1 MSVYPDDSRPVPEGA
16 LTPST
21 VKDLQSVTEASARA
35 EIRSQALVPWREG
48 RDNFFTNIIGGI
60 GKAFQDG
67 LAGIVGGLG
76 DLFSPVR
83 KAAQEVRDGQLA
95 LDGRVDL
102 VDPLLNYGSVYVPQ
116 PSGLKQKNSWHRIPF
131 TAKISTTMRGCSV
144 LPAGGIRLDRPGL
157 WDIRTHLV
165 TGNAVGL
172 LPREVTLDLR
182 IVRPD
187 GSTFSSLVGRT
198 SSKSPDSITVISS
211 VQVPDPGYEVQ
222 AWIYVHNY
230 EANWGSGP
238 AYSRLTVQQINSDS
252 EASGD
257 QDSEAPG
264 EVGGNNG
271 G

>member
-16 LTPST
+16 YTPST

-48 RDNFFTNIIGGI
+48 RNNFFDNIIGGI

-116 PSGLKQKNSWHRIPF
+116 PSGGKQANSWHRIPF

-144 LPAGGIRLDRPGL
+144 LPDGGIRLDRPGL
-157 WDIRTHLV
+157 WDIRAHIL
-165 TGNAVGL
+165 TGKAVGL
-172 LPREVTLDLR
+172 LPRSVTLELR
-182 IVRPD
+182 IARPD
-187 GSTFSSLVGRT
+187 GSTFSTLIGQAN
-198 SSKSPDSITVISS
+198 SKSADSITVISS

-222 AWIYVHNY
+222 VWMYSWNY
-230 EANWGSGP
+230 YAAWGSGP
-238 AYSRLTVQQINSDS
+238 RYSRLTVQQINSDP

-257 QDSEAPG
+257 QDSVAPG
-264 EVGGNNG
+264 EVGDG
-271 G
+271 

>member
-1 MSVYPDDSRPVPEGA
+1 MSVYPDDSKPVPEGA
-16 LTPST
+16 YTPST
-21 VKDLQSVTEASARA
+21 VKDLQSVTESSARA

-48 RDNFFTNIIGGI
+48 RNNFFDNIIGGI
-60 GKAFQDG
+60 GKAFRDG

-116 PSGLKQKNSWHRIPF
+116 PSGVKQSNSWHRIPF

-157 WDIRTHLV
+157 WDIRAHILTARA
-165 TGNAVGL
+165 TGL
-172 LPREVTLDLR
+172 LPRSAAIHLR
-182 IVRPD
+182 VVRPD
-187 GSTFSSLVGRT
+187 GSTFSNLVGQND
-198 SSKSPDSITVISS
+198 SKSSDTITVISS

-222 AWIYVHNY
+222 VWIYSTNY
-230 EANWGSGP
+230 GAAWGSGP
-238 AYSRLTVQQINSDS
+238 KYSRLTVQQINSDS
-252 EASGD
+252 EPSGD
-257 QDSEAPG
+257 QDSAAPG
-264 EVGGNNG
+264 EIGQSNG

>member
-16 LTPST
+16 YTPST
-21 VKDLQSVTEASARA
+21 VKALQSVTESSARA

-48 RDNFFTNIIGGI
+48 RNNFFTNIIGGI

-116 PSGLKQKNSWHRIPF
+116 PSGNNQINSWHRLPF

-157 WDIRTHLV
+157 WDIRAHLL
-165 TGNAVGL
+165 TGSAVGL
-172 LPREVTLDLR
+172 LPRFVTLHLR
-182 IVRPD
+182 VVRPD
-187 GSTFSSLVGRT
+187 GSTFSNLVGQND
-198 SSKSPDSITVISS
+198 SKSATSITVISS

-222 AWIYVHNY
+222 VWLYSSNY

-252 EASGD
+252 EPSGN
-257 QDSEAPG
+257 QGSVAPG
-264 EVGGNNG
+264 EIGGNNG

>member
-1 MSVYPDDSRPVPEGA
+1 MSVYPDDSKPVPEGA
-16 LTPST
+16 LTPSG
-21 VKDLQSVTEASARA
+21 VKALQNVTEASARQQ
-35 EIRSQALVPWREG
+35 IRSQALVPWQEG
-48 RDNFFTNIIGGI
+48 RNNFFDNIIGGI

-116 PSGLKQKNSWHRIPF
+116 RSGRNPPHTWHRIPF
-131 TAKISTTMRGCSV
+131 TAKISTTMRGCSA

-157 WDIRTHLV
+157 WDIRAHILV
-165 TGNAVGL
+165 GSAIGL
-172 LPREVTLDLR
+172 LPREVALELR
-182 IVRPD
+182 VVRPD
-187 GSTFSSLVGRT
+187 GSTFSNLVGKAG
-198 SSKSPDSITVISS
+198 SKSQESITVISS

-222 AWIYVHNY
+222 VWIYVQNY
-230 EANWGSGP
+230 EANWGGGP
-238 AYSRLTVQQINSDS
+238 GYSRLTVQQINSDS

-257 QDSEAPG
+257 EGSEAPG
-264 EVGGNNG
+264 EVGQSNG

>member
-1 MSVYPDDSRPVPEGA
+1 MSVYPDDSQPVPEGA
-16 LTPST
+16 YTPST
-21 VKDLQSVTEASARA
+21 VKALQSVTESSARA
-35 EIRSQALVPWREG
+35 EIRSQALVPWQEG
-48 RDNFFTNIIGGI
+48 RNNFFDNIIGGI
-60 GKAFQDG
+60 GRAFRDG

-116 PSGLKQKNSWHRIPF
+116 RSGAQQANSWHRIPF

-157 WDIRTHLV
+157 WDIRAHLV
-165 TGNAVGL
+165 TASATGL
-172 LPREVTLDLR
+172 LPRDVTIHLR
-182 IVRPD
+182 VVRPD
-187 GSTFSSLVGRT
+187 GSTFSTLVGRT
-198 SSKSPDSITVISS
+198 GSKSQESITVISS

-222 AWIYVHNY
+222 VWIYSRNW
-230 EANWGSGP
+230 ESAWGSGP
-238 AYSRLTVQQINSDS
+238 AYSRLTVQQINSDR

-257 QDSEAPG
+257 QDSVAPG
-264 EVGGNNG
+264 EIGGNNG

>member
-1 MSVYPDDSRPVPEGA
+1 MSVYPDDSKPVPEGA
-16 LTPST
+16 YTPST

-48 RDNFFTNIIGGI
+48 RNNFFDNIIGGI
-60 GKAFQDG
+60 GKAFRDG

-102 VDPLLNYGSVYVPQ
+102 VDPLLNYGSVYVPHA
-116 PSGLKQKNSWHRIPF
+116 SGRKQANSWHRVPF

-144 LPAGGIRLDRPGL
+144 LPAGGIRLDHPGL
-157 WDIRTHLV
+157 WDIRGHLLMAD
-165 TGNAVGL
+165 AVGL
-172 LPREVTLDLR
+172 LPREVALELR
-182 IVRPD
+182 VVRPD
-187 GSTFSSLVGRT
+187 GSRFSRLTGQTGSKT
-198 SSKSPDSITVISS
+198 SDSITVISS
-211 VQVPDPGYEVQ
+211 VQVPGPGYEVQ
-222 AWIYVHNY
+222 VWIYVKNY
-230 EANWGSGP
+230 EAAWGGGP
-238 AYSRLTVQQINSDS
+238 GYSRLTVQQINSDR

>member
-1 MSVYPDDSRPVPEGA
+1 MSVYPDDSQPVPEGA
-16 LTPST
+16 YTPST
-21 VKDLQSVTEASARA
+21 VKALQSVTEASARA
-35 EIRSQALVPWREG
+35 EIRSQALVPWQEG
-48 RDNFFTNIIGGI
+48 RNNFFDNIIGGI

-116 PSGLKQKNSWHRIPF
+116 RSGRKQANSWHRIPF

-144 LPAGGIRLDRPGL
+144 LPDGGIRLDRPGL
-157 WDIRTHLV
+157 WDIRTHLL
-165 TGNAVGL
+165 TSSATGL
-172 LPREVTLDLR
+172 LPRAVTLHLR
-182 IVRPD
+182 VVRPD
-187 GSTFSSLVGRT
+187 GSTFSHLVGQHG
-198 SSKSPDSITVISS
+198 SKLADSITVISS

-222 AWIYVHNY
+222 VWIYVQNY
-230 EANWGSGP
+230 QTNWGSGP

-257 QDSEAPG
+257 QGSEAPD
-264 EVGGNNG
+264 EVGQNNG

>member
-16 LTPST
+16 YTPST
-21 VKDLQSVTEASARA
+21 VKALQSVTESSARA
-35 EIRSQALVPWREG
+35 EIRSQALVPWQEG
-48 RDNFFTNIIGGI
+48 RNNFFDNIIGGI
-60 GKAFQDG
+60 GKAFRDG

-102 VDPLLNYGSVYVPQ
+102 VDPLLNYGSVYVPKA
-116 PSGLKQKNSWHRIPF
+116 SRGGANSWHRIPF

-157 WDIRTHLV
+157 WDIRAHFL
-165 TGNAVGL
+165 TGVAVGL
-172 LPREVTLDLR
+172 LPRVVTLDLR
-182 IVRPD
+182 VVRPD
-187 GSTFSSLVGRT
+187 GSTFSNLVGQT
-198 SSKSPDSITVISS
+198 GSKSEESITVISS

-222 AWIYVHNY
+222 AWIYVQNY
-230 EANWGSGP
+230 DAAWGSGP
-238 AYSRLTVQQINSDS
+238 AYTRLTVQQINSDS

-257 QDSEAPG
+257 QGSEAPG
-264 EVGGNNG
+264 EVG
-271 G
+271 

>member
-1 MSVYPDDSRPVPEGA
+1 MSVYPDDSQPVPEGA
-16 LTPST
+16 YTPST
-21 VKDLQSVTEASARA
+21 VKALQSVTEASARA
-35 EIRSQALVPWREG
+35 EIRSQALVPWQEG
-48 RDNFFTNIIGGI
+48 RNNFFDNIIGGI

-116 PSGLKQKNSWHRIPF
+116 PSGVKQKNAWHRIPF

-157 WDIRTHLV
+157 WDIRAHLL
-165 TGNAVGL
+165 TASATGL
-172 LPREVTLDLR
+172 LPRDVTIHLR
-182 IVRPD
+182 VVRPD
-187 GSTFSSLVGRT
+187 GSTFSTLVGRT
-198 SSKSPDSITVISS
+198 GSKSQESITVISS
-211 VQVPDPGYEVQ
+211 VQVPDPEYEVQ
-222 AWIYVHNY
+222 VWIYSRNW
-230 EANWGSGP
+230 ESAWGSGP
-238 AYSRLTVQQINSDS
+238 AYSRLTVQQINSDR

-257 QDSEAPG
+257 QDSVAPG